1 MALGFTHGV
10 SLASPSPAPPLP
22 QASAPL
28 WLKILVIVM
37 GLLIVVGFIVV
48 ASEIARR
55 MSSPSTFGS
64 PASTTPTA
72 SGASFTQSIALP
84 SGAQVVSVSTAGDR
98 IAVHV
103 RATDG
108 RSTLYLVDPRNGA
121 LLGTVDFPPGA
132 VR

>member
-1 MALGFTHGV
+1 MA
-10 SLASPSPAPPLP
+10 SSSPAPPPLP

-37 GLLIVVGFIVV
+37 GLLIVAGFIVV

-64 PASTTPTA
+64 PAAPSA
-72 SGASFTQSIALP
+72 SGPSFAQRIALP
-84 SGAQVVSVSTAGDR
+84 SGAQVVSVNTAGDR

-103 RATDG
+103 RSVEG
-108 RSTLYLVDPRNGA
+108 QSTLYIVDPRTGA
-121 LLGTVDFPPGA
+121 LVGTVDFPPGA

>member
-1 MALGFTHGV
+1 M
-10 SLASPSPAPPLP
+10 ASPSPAPIP

-28 WLKILVIVM
+28 WLKVLVIVM
-37 GLLIVVGFIVV
+37 GLMIVVGFVVV

-55 MSSPSTFGS
+55 MSSASTSAS
-64 PASTTPTA
+64 PAA
-72 SGASFTQSIALP
+72 SGAAFARSIALP
-84 SGAQVVSVSTAGDR
+84 SGAQVVSIDPAGDR

-103 RATDG
+103 RSVEG
-108 RSTLYLVDPRNGA
+108 RSTLYIVDPRNGA